1 MSEYGQGPSV
11 PTAAAPEASRR
22 ASATP
27 VLPIISFVLSAVAL
41 FFLPI
46 VFGIAAIVLAA
57 ISLSRRERLAKVALA
72 VAILATVIGMALGFL
87 LAAGVQAG

>member
-1 MSEYGQGPSV
+1 
-11 PTAAAPEASRR
+11 
-22 ASATP
+22 

-57 ISLSRRERLAKVALA
+57 IALSRRERLAKVALA

-87 LAAGVQAG
+87 VAAGVQAG